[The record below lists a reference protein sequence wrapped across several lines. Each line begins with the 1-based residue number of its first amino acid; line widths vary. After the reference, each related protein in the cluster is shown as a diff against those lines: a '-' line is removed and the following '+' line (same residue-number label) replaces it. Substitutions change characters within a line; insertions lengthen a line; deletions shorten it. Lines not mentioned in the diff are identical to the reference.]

1 MAKKKLTGENI
12 KDYVFSRY
20 EEALKEM
27 IMADDLLKENK
38 AFRDLFRGGFYAG
51 MNVQARIMAEVSE
64 EMKHE

>member
-12 KDYVFSRY
+12 KDYVFSRS

-27 IMADDLLKENK
+27 IMADDMLRENK

-51 MNVQARIMAEVSE
+51 MNVQARIMAEVGKE
-64 EMKHE
+64 INHE